1 MNAEVASALSA
12 YLTEVRK
19 LHRGGNATEHSYRGH
34 LQNLFKA
41 LCPGLT
47 LINEPARIECGAPD
61 LALLRRD
68 LVIGYIE
75 AKDLGKPLAAEE
87 KSAQMGRYLPALD
100 NLILTDYLEF
110 RFYRSGKPIAT
121 VRLAELHGDRI
132 VARTDDHDTFLR
144 HIADFA
150 EWKGVQIRSASVLA
164 ERMAKKARLMR
175 DIFRQVLAKDP
186 TPDNPLQEQF
196 AAFKQILL
204 HDLDEDTFADIYAQT
219 LAYGMFAAR
228 LHDPTLDDFSR
239 QEAAALVPKSNPF
252 LRNLFGTIAAVD
264 LDDRVAWVVDDLAD
278 IFRTV
283 DLKEIL
289 ADFGKATAQEDP
301 FMHFYE
307 TFLAAY
313 DPALRK
319 GCGVYYTPAPVVR
332 FIVRAVDHLLKTSFG
347 LPNGLADS
355 SQIVRQVLA
364 EGDFAKGGKDKL
376 VERSFHKVQILDP
389 ATGTGTFLA
398 EVVRHI
404 RQSFA
409 GQEGLWPAYVENDLI
424 PRINGFEILMAS
436 YAICHLKLELL
447 LRQTG
452 YDPQHLSRRLNVFLT
467 NSLEE
472 ADPATGT
479 LFASWLSREARE
491 ANRVKRDTPVMAVI
505 GNPPYLGE
513 SSNKSDWIMR
523 LMEDYKKEPG
533 GKMKLQENVT
543 KWINDDYVKFIRTGQ
558 HYIEKNGSG
567 ILAFI
572 NPHGFLD
579 APTFRGMRWKLM
591 QAFDEIFVLDLH
603 GNSKKKETCPD
614 GSRDE
619 NVFDITQ
626 GVSINLFV
634 KTGRKPDGALAQVH
648 HHEIFGLRELKYS
661 TLDGSDFK
669 ITPYQLLAPTA
680 PDYFFV
686 PRNYGLKA
694 EYENGFSVAGMF
706 PVNSAGIVTAR
717 DEFTIHFTKEAVRNT
732 IVEFMQLDDE
742 TARSRFALGKD
753 VRDWQVAMARADLV
767 KSKVNDALD
776 DNKFVPVTYRPFDV
790 RQTYYTGNS
799 KGFHCMPRQEV
810 MQHLTKKDNFALIIP
825 RQTRDEIG
833 AFISKYVA
841 GHKTC
846 SAYDINNI
854 FPLYLYADD
863 GSSRTPNLD
872 PALVEKI
879 ASGLGLRFVP
889 EATGEEGTF
898 SPLDL
903 LDYIYAVLHT
913 PSYREKYKEFL
924 KIDFPRVPY
933 PADAAQF
940 RQLAA
945 IGAELRGLHLM
956 ESPKL
961 AQAAFTFPVAG
972 DNVVDKPVFKDGQVW
987 INQTQYVGNVPEEV
1001 WAFTIGGYQPAQ
1013 KWLKDR
1019 KGRALAYD
1027 DIRHYQRILGAL
1039 GETGRL
1045 MTVLDEMAKDWMPA
1059 T

>member
-1 MNAEVASALSA
+1 MKEGHSSALTA
-12 YLTEVRK
+12 YLSEVRK
-19 LHRGGNATEHSYRGH
+19 LHRAGNATEHSYRGH

-47 LINEPARIECGAPD
+47 LVNEPARIECGAPD

-68 LVIGYIE
+68 LFVGYIE
-75 AKDLGKPLAAEE
+75 AKDLGKDLDREE
-87 KSAQMGRYLPALD
+87 KSAQMARYLPALD

-110 RFYRSGKPIAT
+110 RFYRSGKPVAIA
-121 VRLAELHGDRI
+121 RLADLHGDRL
-132 VARTDDHDTFLR
+132 VSRPADHDAFLR
-144 HIADFA
+144 LLADFA
-150 EWKGVQIRSASVLA
+150 GWKGVQIRSASVLA

-186 TPDNPLQEQF
+186 SPDNPLQEQL

-204 HDLDEDTFADIYAQT
+204 HDLDQDTFADIYAQT

-252 LRNLFGTIAAVD
+252 LRNLFVVIAAAD
-264 LDDRVAWVVDDLAD
+264 LDDRVAWVVDDLVD

-332 FIVRAVDHLLKTSFG
+332 FIVRAVDHLLKTAFG
-347 LPNGLADS
+347 LPAGLADTAKIS
-355 SQIVRQVLA
+355 KAVPA
-364 EGDFAKGGKDKL
+364 EGAAGKSGKDKL

-404 RQSFA
+404 RQSFD
-409 GQEGLWPAYVENDLI
+409 GQEGLWPAYVENDLV
-424 PRINGFEILMAS
+424 PRLNGFEILMAS

-447 LRQTG
+447 LRQSG
-452 YDPQHLSRRLNVFLT
+452 YDAQHLSRRFNVFLA
-467 NSLEE
+467 NSLED

-491 ANRVKRDTPVMAVI
+491 ANRVKRDSPVMVVI

-513 SSNKSDWIMR
+513 STNKGKWILN
-523 LMEDYKKEPG
+523 LMGDYKKEPG
-533 GKMKLQENVT
+533 GKVKLQERNS
-543 KWINDDYVKFIRTGQ
+543 KWLNDDYVKFIRTGQ

-591 QAFDEIFVLDLH
+591 EAFDEIYVLDLH
-603 GNSKKKETCPD
+603 GNSRKKETCPD
-614 GSRDE
+614 GSKDE
-619 NVFDITQ
+619 NVFDIVQ
-626 GVSINLFV
+626 GVSINIFV
-634 KTGRKPDGALAQVH
+634 KTGKKGLGELAKVH
-648 HHEIFGLRELKYS
+648 HHEIFGLREQKYDVLETNS
-661 TLDGSDFK
+661 FDSLA
-669 ITPYQLLAPTA
+669 YQPLHPTS
-680 PDYFFV
+680 PNYFFV
-686 PRNYGLKA
+686 RTNLENQNAYHQGLPINELFNDCNMGITSGNDGGYISFDRGSLCEKYPPANVKEIAYRVFDNRFINYDPTLLARARFDFMSHFKEKNNSGLCL
-694 EYENGFSVAGMF
+694 
-706 PVNSAGIVTAR
+706 
-717 DEFTIHFTKEAVRNT
+717 VRNSRNGSFVSPY
-732 IVEFMQLDDE
+732 IIRQL
-742 TARSRFALGKD
+742 
-753 VRDWQVAMARADLV
+753 ADKCVLSTV
-767 KSKVNDALD
+767 
-776 DNKFVPVTYRPFDV
+776 DNAT
-790 RQTYYTGNS
+790 
-799 KGFHCMPRQEV
+799 
-810 MQHLTKKDNFALIIP
+810 
-825 RQTRDEIG
+825 
-833 AFISKYVA
+833 
-841 GHKTC
+841 
-846 SAYDINNI
+846 I

-872 PALVEKI
+872 PALVAKI

-889 EATGEEGTF
+889 EPTGEDGTF

-940 RQLAA
+940 RKLAA
-945 IGAELRGLHLM
+945 VGAELRALHLM

-961 AQAAFTFPVAG
+961 DNPPYTFPVAG
-972 DNVVDKPVFKDGQVW
+972 DNIVLKPALKDGHVW
-987 INQTQYVGNVPEEV
+987 INKTQYVGNVPEEV
-1001 WAFTIGGYQPAQ
+1001 WAFYIGGYQPAQ

-1019 KGRALAYD
+1019 KGRALSYD
-1027 DIRHYQRILGAL
+1027 NIRHYQKILAAL
-1039 GETGRL
+1039 AETRRL
-1045 MTVLDEMAKDWMPA
+1045 MAALQ
-1059 T
+1059 

>member
-1 MNAEVASALSA
+1 MKEGHSSALTA
-12 YLTEVRK
+12 YLSEVRK
-19 LHRGGNATEHSYRGH
+19 LHRAGNATEHSYRGH

-47 LINEPARIECGAPD
+47 LVNEPARIECGAPD

-68 LVIGYIE
+68 LFVGYIE
-75 AKDLGKPLAAEE
+75 AKDLGKDLDREE
-87 KSAQMGRYLPALD
+87 KSAQMARYLPALD

-110 RFYRSGKPIAT
+110 RFYRSGKPVAIA
-121 VRLAELHGDRI
+121 RLADLLGDRL
-132 VARTDDHDTFLR
+132 VSRPADHDAFLR
-144 HIADFA
+144 LLADFA

-186 TPDNPLQEQF
+186 SPDNPLQEQF

-204 HDLDEDTFADIYAQT
+204 HDLDQDTFADIYAQT

-252 LRNLFGTIAAVD
+252 LRNLFVVIAAAD
-264 LDDRVAWVVDDLAD
+264 LDDRVAWVVDDLVD

-332 FIVRAVDHLLKTSFG
+332 FIVRAVDHLLKTAFG
-347 LPNGLADS
+347 LPAGLADTAKIS
-355 SQIVRQVLA
+355 KAVPA
-364 EGDFAKGGKDKL
+364 EGAAGKSGKDKL

-404 RQSFA
+404 RQSFD
-409 GQEGLWPAYVENDLI
+409 GQEGLWPAYVENDLV
-424 PRINGFEILMAS
+424 PRLNGFEILMAS

-447 LRQTG
+447 LRQSG
-452 YDPQHLSRRLNVFLT
+452 YDPQSLSRRFNVFLA
-467 NSLEE
+467 NSLED

-491 ANRVKRDTPVMAVI
+491 ANRVKRDSPVMVVI

-513 SSNKSDWIMR
+513 STNKGEWIMN

-533 GKMKLQENVT
+533 GKVKLQENVT

-591 QAFDEIFVLDLH
+591 EAFDDIYVLDLH
-603 GNSKKKETCPD
+603 GNSKKKEVCPD
-614 GSRDE
+614 GSKDE

-634 KTGRKPDGALAQVH
+634 KTGNKPQSELARVH
-648 HHEIFGLRELKYS
+648 HHELFGLRELKYA
-661 TLDGSDFK
+661 TLDDSGLQSA
-669 ITPYQLLAPTA
+669 PYQLLAPTA

-686 PRNYGLKA
+686 PKNYGLMA
-694 EYENGFSVAGMF
+694 EYENGVNVAELF

-732 IVEFMQLDDE
+732 LDEFMQLNDE
-742 TARSRFALGKD
+742 TARTRFSLGKD
-753 VRDWQVAMARADLV
+753 VRDWQVALARADLE
-767 KSKVNDALD
+767 KSLVNGAF
-776 DNKFVPVTYRPFDV
+776 DNSRFVPVTYRPFDV
-790 RQTYYTGNS
+790 RHTYYTGNS
-799 KGFHCMPRQEV
+799 KGFHCMPRGEV
-810 MQHLTKKDNFALIIP
+810 MQHLINGKNIAFLAP
-825 RQTRDEIG
+825 RQAATDNWSHVQVVDAIPDNRIHYSNRG
-833 AFISKYVA
+833 IPS
-841 GHKTC
+841 C
-846 SAYDINNI
+846 

-872 PALVEKI
+872 PVLVEKI

-889 EATGEEGTF
+889 EATGEDGTF

-903 LDYIYAVLHT
+903 LDYIYAVLYT

-940 RQLAA
+940 RKLAA
-945 IGAELRGLHLM
+945 VGTELRALHLM

-961 AQAAFTFPVAG
+961 DNPPYTFPVAG
-972 DNVVDKPVFKDGQVW
+972 DNIVLKPALKDGHVW
-987 INQTQYVGNVPEEV
+987 INKTQYVGNVPEEV
-1001 WAFTIGGYQPAQ
+1001 WAFYIGGYQPAQ

-1019 KGRALAYD
+1019 KGRALSYD
-1027 DIRHYQRILGAL
+1027 DIRHYQKILAAL
-1039 GETGRL
+1039 AETRRL
-1045 MTVLDEMAKDWMPA
+1045 MAALQ
-1059 T
+1059 

>member
-1 MNAEVASALSA
+1 MNAGDNSALGT
-12 YLTEVRK
+12 YLSEVRK
-19 LHRGGNATEHSYRGH
+19 LHRAGNATEHSYRGH

-47 LINEPARIECGAPD
+47 LVNEPARIECGAPD

-110 RFYRSGKPIAT
+110 RFYRHGKPTDT
-121 VRLAELHGDRI
+121 VRIADLLGDRI
-132 VARTDDHDTFLR
+132 AARPEQQEIFLR
-144 HIADFA
+144 LLANFA

-175 DIFRQVLAKDP
+175 DIFRQVLVHDP
-186 TPDNPLQEQF
+186 SPDNPLQEQF

-228 LHDPTLDDFSR
+228 LHDPVLETFSR
-239 QEAAALVPKSNPF
+239 QEAATLVPKSNPF
-252 LRNLFGTIAAVD
+252 LRSLFVTIAAVD

-355 SQIVRQVLA
+355 SQIVRQVPA

-398 EVVRHI
+398 EVVRHV

-452 YDPQHLSRRLNVFLT
+452 YDPQSLSRRLNVFLT

-505 GNPPYLGE
+505 GNPPYAIS
-513 SSNKSDWIMR
+513 SSNRSEWIQT
-523 LMEDYKKEPG
+523 LIADYKKNLNE
-533 GKMKLQENVT
+533 KKLNLD
-543 KWINDDYVKFIRTGQ
+543 DDYIKFIRMGQ
-558 HYIEKNGSG
+558 HYVEKNGQG

-572 NPHGFLD
+572 SNNSFIDGITH
-579 APTFRGMRWKLM
+579 RQMRRALM
-591 QAFDEIFVLDLH
+591 EAFDDIYILDLH
-603 GNSKKKETCPD
+603 GNAKKKETAPD
-614 GSRDE
+614 GSKDE
-619 NVFDITQ
+619 NVFDIMT

-634 KTGRKPDGALAQVH
+634 KTGKKAQGQLAAVH
-648 HHEIFGLRELKYS
+648 HHELFGRREQKYEN
-661 TLDGSDFK
+661 LEASDFAAVPWK
-669 ITPYQLLAPTA
+669 NLYPAEPGL
-680 PDYFFV
+680 FFV
-686 PRNYGLKA
+686 PKDFSLQQVYEEGFRANSLLIESNAGIQTKRDGFVYHFESSTLQIAISDLKSLADEEIRRKYGLTSD
-694 EYENGFSVAGMF
+694 NAGWNISWAKKDITHNRGI
-706 PVNSAGIVTAR
+706 PVLVQYHPFDKRHTYFTGISSGLMARPRMPLMGNMLHKNIALLLIRNSRRGNVNNVFVS
-717 DEFTIHFTKEAVRNT
+717 DT
-732 IVEFMQLDDE
+732 IVD
-742 TARSRFALGKD
+742 KD
-753 VRDWQVAMARADLV
+753 GI
-767 KSKVNDALD
+767 S
-776 DNKFVPVTYRPFDV
+776 PFDNV
-790 RQTYYTGNS
+790 
-799 KGFHCMPRQEV
+799 KV
-810 MQHLTKKDNFALIIP
+810 
-825 RQTRDEIG
+825 
-833 AFISKYVA
+833 
-841 GHKTC
+841 
-846 SAYDINNI
+846 

-879 ASGLGLRFVP
+879 AAGLGLRFVP
-889 EATGEEGTF
+889 EATGEDGTF

-961 AQAAFTFPVAG
+961 AQAPFTFPVAG
-972 DNVVDKPVFKDGQVW
+972 DSVVDKPVFKDAQVW
-987 INQTQYVGNVPEEV
+987 INQTQYVGNVPEDV
-1001 WAFTIGGYQPAQ
+1001 WTFYIGGYQPAQ

-1019 KGRALAYD
+1019 KGRPLSYD
-1027 DIRHYQRILGAL
+1027 DIRHYQKILAAL
-1039 GETGRL
+1039 AETRRL
-1045 MTVLDEMAKDWMPA
+1045 MTELDRLG
-1059 T
+1059 